1 MELSFRAKGHFLSLL
16 FRISLSTE
24 VYFKFFTT
32 SYFINK
38 MMMVMLMMMTILL
51 LLLSRRTKDEIEGMW
66 VDTLFDENISLSIL
80 FYFIFIFIE
89 TIEEATKRISL

>member
-1 MELSFRAKGHFLSLL
+1 ML
-16 FRISLSTE
+16 
-24 VYFKFFTT
+24 
-32 SYFINK
+32 
-38 MMMVMLMMMTILL
+38 MMMMMTILL
-51 LLLSRRTKDEIEGMW
+51 LFLSRRTKDEIESMW

>member
-1 MELSFRAKGHFLSLL
+1 
-16 FRISLSTE
+16 
-24 VYFKFFTT
+24 
-32 SYFINK
+32 
-38 MMMVMLMMMTILL
+38 MLMMMTILL
-51 LLLSRRTKDEIEGMW
+51 LLLSRRTKDEIESMW